1 MEKALF
7 ADVSNNNTIDTIT
20 TINQLLVH
28 IKTANHAI
36 PSLLRKCHYDME
48 QAVGYENEY
57 TIASLLTITDSLVVQ
72 LLTMTARRQQFLRQ
86 TSYNERKDIQSQ
98 LNKLHKCLSET
109 LEILQNARSL
119 NTDIPDLPLLEAP
132 LFIDALKPYSRMIE
146 LITAQERIHAL
157 SAVLETLLS
166 REYKISEP
174 VDDCELS
181 DEQQSALEL
190 SHFLVLS
197 LIHI

>member
-7 ADVSNNNTIDTIT
+7 ADVSKNNTIDTIT

-119 NTDIPDLPLLEAP
+119 NTNIPDLPLLEAP

-157 SAVLETLLS
+157 SAVLENLLS

-190 SHFLVLS
+190 SHFLVKQAL
-197 LIHI
+197 

>member
-7 ADVSNNNTIDTIT
+7 ADVSKNNTIDTIT

-119 NTDIPDLPLLEAP
+119 NTNIPDLPLLEAP

-157 SAVLETLLS
+157 SAVLENLLS
-166 REYKISEP
+166 REYKISDP

-190 SHFLVLS
+190 SHFLVKQAL
-197 LIHI
+197 

>member
-190 SHFLVLS
+190 SHFLVKQAL
-197 LIHI
+197 

>member
-7 ADVSNNNTIDTIT
+7 ADVSKNNTIDTIT

-72 LLTMTARRQQFLRQ
+72 LLTMTAKRQQFLRQ

-119 NTDIPDLPLLEAP
+119 NTNIPDLPLLEAP

-157 SAVLETLLS
+157 SAVLENLLS

-190 SHFLVLS
+190 SHFLVKQAL
-197 LIHI
+197 